1 MPEKLTG
8 EAMPAPPRR
17 TLPRPGSGLPARRR
31 GAALGLTTAGLPVLT
46 GVLVAL
52 RDALALESVLLL
64 YLFAVVLVAVIGGW
78 LPALIAA
85 IASFLLANFFFTR
98 PYHTLVVESRDSV
111 IALVVFV
118 LVAITVSL
126 IVDVAARLRVSAA
139 RSRIEAE
146 ALSRMTAAPATDTS
160 LPAILDQV
168 RDTFGMT
175 SVALLQRRGEHER
188 VAAHVGPR
196 SGHRPVISID
206 AGGGLRLVAD
216 GPELFA
222 EDRRV
227 LGRLAASA
235 ARAWESQQLAGQAA
249 QARHLAEIDQVR
261 SALLAAVGH
270 DLRTPLAGIKTAV
283 SGLRQHD
290 VTLEAGEQEEL
301 LAAVDESADRLDD
314 LIANLL
320 AMSRLQAGALSVD
333 ICPVA
338 LDEVVARALIGL
350 RDSATTVHAP
360 DDLPLVLAD
369 PGLLERVIA
378 NLVINARRFSPP
390 GTPVQVAASETGAN
404 EERVIALQVIDTG
417 PGVPET
423 DWEPMFTPFQRLGD
437 RPTGNGVGLGLAIAR
452 GFTEAMHGTLT
463 PSHTVGGGLTMT
475 VTLPVAP

>member
-1 MPEKLTG
+1 
-8 EAMPAPPRR
+8 
-17 TLPRPGSGLPARRR
+17 
-31 GAALGLTTAGLPVLT
+31 LT

-52 RDALALESVLLL
+52 RDTLALESVLLL
-64 YLFAVVLVAVIGGW
+64 YLLAVVLVAVIGGW

-85 IASFLLANFFFTR
+85 LASFLLANFFFTR

-111 IALVVFV
+111 IALIVFV

-126 IVDVAARLRVSAA
+126 TVDVAARLRVSEA
-139 RSRIEAE
+139 RSRMEAE
-146 ALSRMTAAPATDTS
+146 ALSRMTAAPARDTS
-160 LPAILDQV
+160 LATILDQV

-188 VAAHVGPR
+188 VAAHVGPP

-249 QARHLAEIDQVR
+249 QARHLAEVDRVR

-270 DLRTPLAGIKTAV
+270 DLRTPLAGIKAAV

-290 VTLEAGEQEEL
+290 VTLGAGEKDEL
-301 LAAVDESADRLDD
+301 LAAIDESADRLDD
-314 LIANLL
+314 LTANLL
-320 AMSRLQAGALSVD
+320 AMSRLQAGALSVN
-333 ICPVA
+333 IRPVA

-350 RDSATTVHAP
+350 HDTDTIVCVP

-369 PGLLERVIA
+369 PGLLERVVA
-378 NLVINARRFSPP
+378 NLVSNAHRFAPP
-390 GTPVQVAASETGAN
+390 GTPVRVQASAAGNADGHAILL
-404 EERVIALQVIDTG
+404 RVIDTG

-423 DWEPMFTPFQRLGD
+423 EWTAMFAPFQRLDD
-437 RPTGNGVGLGLAIAR
+437 RPTGDGVGLGLAIAR
-452 GFTEAMHGTLT
+452 GFTEAMNGTLI
-463 PSHTVGGGLTMT
+463 PSHTPGGGLTMT
-475 VTLPVAP
+475 VTLPLAP